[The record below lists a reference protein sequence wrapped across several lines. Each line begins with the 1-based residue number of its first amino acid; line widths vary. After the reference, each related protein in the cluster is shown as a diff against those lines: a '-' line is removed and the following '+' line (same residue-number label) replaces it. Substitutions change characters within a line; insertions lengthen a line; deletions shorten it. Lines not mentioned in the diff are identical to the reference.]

1 MANLLVDPVCLMGSV
16 LRFCTSTEVPW
27 LTIPSTGSWTLW
39 ALATSAFD
47 DLDVYIYIYC
57 ICIHLYMCIL
67 YIQYIYTWKW
77 GMYMNIYIYI
87 FTWNIYTSDGASP
100 SKWVGWEEHVLF
112 VWDQFAGIRVTFHI
126 VCGGGLN
133 GFLEARS
140 SRWICFSFKR
150 TRDPLEYHR
159 EKKLAMRC

>member
-47 DLDVYIYIYC
+47 DLDVYIYI
-57 ICIHLYMCIL
+57 LYMYTFIYV
-67 YIQYIYTWKW
+67 YIIYTVYIYMK
-77 GMYMNIYIYI
+77 MRYVYEYIYI